1 MKKLQFSN
9 GNPLVGVAPYK
20 PLDDSVYAIFL
31 AYIYRGEAVDKLWII
46 ENALNT
52 KLVGEPIRKYKF

>member
-1 MKKLQFSN
+1 M
-9 GNPLVGVAPYK
+9 GVAPYK